1 MTINT
6 DRRAVAYLRVST
18 SKQGASGLG
27 IEAQR
32 AAIARFAAAEG
43 LSIIAEHIEIE
54 TGKGADALDR
64 RPVLAA
70 ALAEARKVKVP
81 VVVAKL
87 DRLSRDVH
95 FISGLM
101 AERVPFIVAEL
112 GIDADPFMLHLFA
125 ALSEKERAMISARTR
140 DALAAAKARGVK
152 LGNPNIAKARA
163 ASIATNK
170 AKAAANAEAVLPII
184 EAIQKTG
191 ATSLRAIAAELTA
204 RKVPTARGGD
214 WAAPQVSNIL
224 KQALGRTRV
233 SRSE

>member
-1 MTINT
+1 MTKNT
-6 DRRAVAYLRVST
+6 DRRAVAYMRVST

-32 AAIARFAAAEG
+32 AAIARFCQAEG
-43 LSIIAEHIEIE
+43 IEVLAEHIEVE

-70 ALAEARKVKVP
+70 ALAEARKAKVP

-125 ALSEKERAMISARTR
+125 ALSEKERAMISARTK

-163 ASIATNK
+163 SAIVTNQ

-184 EAIQKTG
+184 EAIQKSG
-191 ATSLRAIAAELTA
+191 VTSLRAIAAELTA

-214 WAAPQVSNIL
+214 WAAPQVRNIL
-224 KQALGRTRV
+224 KRAD
-233 SRSE
+233 

>member
-1 MTINT
+1 MTKNT
-6 DRRAVAYLRVST
+6 DRRAVAYMRVST

-32 AAIARFAAAEG
+32 AAIARFCQAEG
-43 LSIIAEHIEIE
+43 IEVLAEHLEVE

-70 ALAEARKVKVP
+70 ALAEARKAKAT

-112 GIDADPFMLHLFA
+112 GIDADAFTLHLFA
-125 ALSEKERAMISARTR
+125 ALSEKERAMIAARTR

-163 ASIATNK
+163 SAIVTNQ

-184 EAIQKTG
+184 KAIQQSG
-191 ATSLRAIAAELTA
+191 VTSLRAIAAELTA
-204 RKVPTARGGD
+204 RKVPTVRGGD
-214 WAAPQVSNIL
+214 WAAPQVRNIL
-224 KQALGRTRV
+224 KRAD
-233 SRSE
+233 

>member
-1 MTINT
+1 MTKNT
-6 DRRAVAYLRVST
+6 DRRAVAYMRVST

-32 AAIARFAAAEG
+32 AAIARFCQAEG
-43 LSIIAEHIEIE
+43 IEVLAEHIEVE

-70 ALAEARKVKVP
+70 ALAEARKAKVP

-125 ALSEKERAMISARTR
+125 ALSQKERAMISARTK

-152 LGNPNIAKARA
+152 LGNPHIAKARA
-163 ASIATNK
+163 SAIVTNQ

-184 EAIQKTG
+184 EAIQKSG
-191 ATSLRAIAAELTA
+191 VTSLRAIAAELTA
-204 RKVPTARGGD
+204 RKVPTVRGGD
-214 WAAPQVSNIL
+214 WAAPQVRNIL
-224 KQALGRTRV
+224 KRAA
-233 SRSE
+233 